1 MTPSEQITAPQL
13 VILRS
18 LWRRGEAS
26 VGQVLSDASR
36 ERAYSRS
43 TVATLLRRLEK
54 RGLVAHRVVGREFQY
69 RATIDERSLRRSM
82 VCELLARVFGGSIPD
97 LVADLLSGRD
107 VSAGDLA
114 AVRSLV
120 ERRERELAVERVES
134 DGPTRQW
141 TPR

>member
-1 MTPSEQITAPQL
+1 MMASQQITAPQL

-82 VCELLARVFGGSIPD
+82 VFELLARVFGGSIPD
-97 LVADLLSGRD
+97 LVADLLCGRD

-114 AVRSLV
+114 AVRFVL
-120 ERRERELAVERVES
+120 ERRELDLAGDPAE
-134 DGPTRQW
+134 GC
-141 TPR
+141 